1 MTDSSSVFCQTFRP
15 AAVPLAVRSP
25 YFSAWQNTTIGTN
38 VADEWPQFWND
49 NENNPNPIL
58 GWAGIIQVDN
68 VAYKWLGA
76 DTVSKTANLSG
87 IQVTPTRTIYTI
99 QAGPMDVIVTFL
111 TPIEPSDWVRQSIPF
126 SYVAVNASSNDG
138 QPHHVQLYSDISAEW
153 LSSNRSALA
162 QWSTNSTSS
171 LLYHQ
176 IELQTSFPFVE
187 TQGQAEDGT
196 LYYTMLSA
204 NSITYQTGQDA
215 IVRGNFVNNGI
226 LPNTKDTDYRAISND
241 YPVFAIAVNLG
252 SIMTIENPPVWAVGY
267 VRNPSIKYTTSTGDV
282 QLRAPYYVTQYDSI
296 QDVILAFLSD
306 YNDALSRSEALDNQ
320 LTSAASGISSEYS
333 DLIALA
339 SRQAFGGIDITV
351 SNATGGGW
359 NTSDVMIFM
368 KNIGI
373 DSRVNPVETLYAA
386 FPIFLYLN
394 ASYGKPLLAPL
405 LDYQDSSLYTLPYA
419 ASDLG
424 TQYPVASGDSSTST
438 MGIEQSGNMLI
449 MVLAHARASGDGSL
463 IEQHYNLL
471 KSWTNYLVANTKTP
485 NGQESADDQ
494 NTANMTN
501 LAIKGIIAIKA
512 MSEISQA
519 FSQANDSQQFA
530 STAAAYANTWQ
541 SLAVT
546 SANGQ
551 FEHIAF
557 SYGDT
562 SSWALMYNL
571 YADRLLQ
578 TGLIAESLYD
588 AQATYYQ
595 DLITSNGAGRFG
607 LPIDSTTT
615 QGDSA
620 WMAFAAATVSNTT
633 IRNNMISM
641 AWAHAASNLTPGV
654 FPTMYDVITGDVT
667 ESYANPGQGAMFAPL
682 ALSVSNKSIVF
693 PPSTVGHV
701 SNKTH
706 VNVGAIAGGVV
717 GGVFALGLI
726 LVAILLWRRRTR
738 VVSRR
743 DKDYVIE
750 NPEPLAFPYESAP
763 FVPSREAEPRGPTPP
778 VMMSSKLREHLRGQQ
793 HQSTPSSSAY
803 SITAPG
809 SSREPPSTLGT
820 GSDVASLSPN
830 EIIGL
835 RTEVEN
841 LRRVMQELH
850 ADRLE
855 APPEY
860 EG

>member
-1 MTDSSSVFCQTFRP
+1 
-15 AAVPLAVRSP
+15 
-25 YFSAWQNTTIGTN
+25 
-38 VADEWPQFWND
+38 
-49 NENNPNPIL
+49 
-58 GWAGIIQVDN
+58 
-68 VAYKWLGA
+68 
-76 DTVSKTANLSG
+76 
-87 IQVTPTRTIYTI
+87 
-99 QAGPMDVIVTFL
+99 
-111 TPIEPSDWVRQSIPF
+111 
-126 SYVAVNASSNDG
+126 
-138 QPHHVQLYSDISAEW
+138 
-153 LSSNRSALA
+153 
-162 QWSTNSTSS
+162 
-171 LLYHQ
+171 
-176 IELQTSFPFVE
+176 
-187 TQGQAEDGT
+187 
-196 LYYTMLSA
+196 
-204 NSITYQTGQDA
+204 
-215 IVRGNFVNNGI
+215 
-226 LPNTKDTDYRAISND
+226 
-241 YPVFAIAVNLG
+241 
-252 SIMTIENPPVWAVGY
+252 
-267 VRNPSIKYTTSTGDV
+267 
-282 QLRAPYYVTQYDSI
+282 
-296 QDVILAFLSD
+296 
-306 YNDALSRSEALDNQ
+306 
-320 LTSAASGISSEYS
+320 
-333 DLIALA
+333 
-339 SRQAFGGIDITV
+339 
-351 SNATGGGW
+351 
-359 NTSDVMIFM
+359 
-368 KNIGI
+368 
-373 DSRVNPVETLYAA
+373 
-386 FPIFLYLN
+386 
-394 ASYGKPLLAPL
+394 
-405 LDYQDSSLYTLPYA
+405 
-419 ASDLG
+419 
-424 TQYPVASGDSSTST
+424 
-438 MGIEQSGNMLI
+438 
-449 MVLAHARASGDGSL
+449 
-463 IEQHYNLL
+463 
-471 KSWTNYLVANTKTP
+471 
-485 NGQESADDQ
+485 
-494 NTANMTN
+494 
-501 LAIKGIIAIKA
+501 
-512 MSEISQA
+512 
-519 FSQANDSQQFA
+519 
-530 STAAAYANTWQ
+530 
-541 SLAVT
+541 
-546 SANGQ
+546 
-551 FEHIAF
+551 
-557 SYGDT
+557 
-562 SSWALMYNL
+562 MYNL

-595 DLITSNGAGRFG
+595 DLITSNG
-607 LPIDSTTT
+607 
-615 QGDSA
+615 A

-682 ALSVSNKSIVF
+682 ALRGLTAYSVSNKSIVF